1 MEIGGGE
8 RGDPEEEEGWTSF
21 LYSRVM
27 CVMKKRIM
35 VVAKKAAS
43 QELGEIMGGN
53 GRSFRSTPATADLL
67 PQLGGFSPSP
77 PPLDPRVFSGA
88 CGKIAANAQP
98 VPTQLFPEAR
108 KANKIMSWGRG
119 SWVGGWLCL
128 QRKQWQTATAIPCN
142 VGRCTVTRVI
152 VHHQQSRQKK
162 RKMQHA
168 GFSPKRQKL

>member
-1 MEIGGGE
+1 
-8 RGDPEEEEGWTSF
+8 
-21 LYSRVM
+21 M

-35 VVAKKAAS
+35 TVAKKAAS

-77 PPLDPRVFSGA
+77 PPLDPRVFSRA

-119 SWVGGWLCL
+119 SWVGGCACKENSGGR
-128 QRKQWQTATAIPCN
+128 QRPFRVMWDA
-142 VGRCTVTRVI
+142 VRTVTRVI
-152 VHHQQSRQKK
+152 VHHQQSDKKK

-168 GFSPKRQKL
+168 GFFPKDKNFNSFFKSLFFLRDGKW

>member
-119 SWVGGWLCL
+119 SWAGGCACKENSGGR
-128 QRKQWQTATAIPCN
+128 QRPFRVMWDA
-142 VGRCTVTRVI
+142 VRTVTRDGT
-152 VHHQQSRQKK
+152 RL
-162 RKMQHA
+162 R
-168 GFSPKRQKL
+168 